1 MLAMHWMARTTS
13 ISILCIAMLSQG
25 ALAQSDD
32 KTYVVKGVLSGDT
45 IELESGS
52 VISYSSIK
60 APDMKSEDKNI
71 RKYAQLAK
79 GYNAELVV
87 GKRIHVEWGA
97 KLRNDDGI
105 YAPFVFL
112 EDGTLVNQKLLE
124 AGFAKLNIQP
134 PNLEYAKELR
144 SASKNS
150 RKDSEGLWQ
159 YESEVDHNIGVVGD
173 VMTKKFYWPDD
184 PLIMDVPKP
193 HKESFSSAIVARSR
207 GYKPSKEYR
216 ERYAQET
223 SLY

>member
-1 MLAMHWMARTTS
+1 MLMHWVSRATCVF
-13 ISILCIAMLSQG
+13 ILCIALVSQG
-25 ALAQSDD
+25 ALAQAED
-32 KTYVVKGVLSGDT
+32 KTYVVKSVLSGDT

-60 APDMKSEDKNI
+60 APDMESKDKHI
-71 RKYAQLAK
+71 REYAQKAK
-79 GYNAELVV
+79 DYNSELVL
-87 GKRIHVEWGA
+87 GKTIHVEWGA
-97 KLRNDDGI
+97 KIRNEKGV

-112 EDGTLVNQKLLE
+112 EDDTLVNQKILA

-134 PNLEYAKELR
+134 PNLEYAEELR

-150 RKDSEGLWQ
+150 RQDGMGLWQ
-159 YESEVDHNIGVVGD
+159 YESEVDHDIGVVGD
-173 VMTKKFYWPDD
+173 VMTKKYYWPDD
-184 PLIMDVPKP
+184 PLMADVPNP
-193 HKESFSSAIVARSR
+193 HKESFPSAIIARSK

>member
-1 MLAMHWMARTTS
+1 MLGMNWVMRITC
-13 ISILCIAMLSQG
+13 IPILCIVFVSQG
-25 ALAQSDD
+25 IFAQAED
-32 KTYVVKGVLSGDT
+32 KTYVVKSVLSGDT

-60 APDMKSEDKNI
+60 APDMESKDKRI
-71 RKYAQLAK
+71 REYAQMAK
-79 GYNAELVV
+79 DYNTQLVL
-87 GKRIHVEWGA
+87 GKTIHVEWGA
-97 KLRNDDGI
+97 KIRNEDGI
-105 YAPFVFL
+105 YSPYVFL
-112 EDGTLVNQKLLE
+112 EDDTLVNQKLLE
-124 AGFAKLNIQP
+124 SGFAKLDINP
-134 PNLEYAKELR
+134 PNFEYAEELR